1 MINARNSKMINMKM
15 FKKGLQHHKMW
26 GKKVRKSR
34 FFFLR
39 MWLSLYGYQ
48 AKANIYRKGLT
59 YFKNRATT
67 NQTKHYIHK
76 N

>member
-1 MINARNSKMINMKM
+1 
-15 FKKGLQHHKMW
+15 MW
-26 GKKVRKSR
+26 GKKERKSR